1 MAIEDK
7 HMRKLKEMVREE
19 ITAMFEQTLDF
30 AQVACPESHFKPL
43 RSKVLRVGNNC
54 IRNIHKKLDDY
65 YKVEFVA
72 PGEDFIEI
80 QKGN

>member
-54 IRNIHKKLDDY
+54 IRNIHRKMDDH
-65 YKVEFVA
+65 YKVEFQA
-72 PGEDFIEI
+72 TSEDII
-80 QKGN
+80 QIQR

>member
-1 MAIEDK
+1 MAIDDR
-7 HMRKLKEMVREE
+7 HMRKLKDMVKDE

-54 IRNIHKKLDDY
+54 IRNIHKKLDDH
-65 YKVEFVA
+65 YKVEFMA
-72 PGEDFIEI
+72 PGEDIIEI
-80 QKGN
+80 QRGK